1 MRIGFDSKRIFSNFR
16 GLGSYSRNLVRDL
29 CQAFPESEYY
39 LYTPEF
45 RAEIIDQYFGN
56 CEGLEVRL
64 PLVTRP
70 KIMAQ
75 AWRNFALNSAIK
87 KDRLDI
93 YHGLSHQLPS
103 GIKSGNTRWVV
114 TVHDLLFLRYPQYFS
129 PIDRWIYT
137 KKIRYS
143 TKVADSVIAISS
155 QTKKDLISYMK
166 VPEEKITV
174 FHQSSDPIFQTQISD
189 EEKTKIRNRYQL
201 PEKYI
206 LYVGALLPH
215 KNVLAI
221 LKAMKHLKPDLNFY
235 FIVVGKGKKYQKKM
249 IQFATQNG
257 LEERLVFLSDHG
269 FIDNQALRGIYQM
282 ATLFIYPSLFEGFG
296 LPILEALQ
304 SQVPVIANF
313 GLEEAGGP
321 YSLYSRTDDQGE
333 ALADSIKQ
341 FLADRNLREGMVRG
355 GLLYAQKFDQ
365 KNTSEAL
372 MRHYQELLD

>member
-29 CQAFPESEYY
+29 CYAFPESEYY

-64 PLVTRP
+64 PPVTRP
-70 KIMAQ
+70 KILAQ
-75 AWRNFALNSAIK
+75 AWRNFALKGAIK

-114 TVHDLLFLRYPQYFS
+114 TIHDLLFLRYPQYFS
-129 PIDRWIYT
+129 PIDKWIYT
-137 KKIRYS
+137 KKIRHS
-143 TKVADSVIAISS
+143 TKVADSVIAISG

-174 FHQSSDPIFQTQISD
+174 LHQSSDPIFQTQITD

-221 LKAMKHLKPDLNFY
+221 LKAMKHLKPHLYFY

-249 IQFATQNG
+249 VQFATQNG
-257 LEERLVFLSDHG
+257 LENRLIFLGDHG
-269 FIDNQALRGIYQM
+269 YIDNLELRGIYQM
-282 ATLFIYPSLFEGFG
+282 ASLFIYPSLFEGFG

-321 YSLYSRTDDQGE
+321 HTLYSRIDDEGE
-333 ALADSIKQ
+333 ALADHIKQ
-341 FLADRNLREGMVRG
+341 LLADRKLREDMVQG

-365 KNTSEAL
+365 KFTSEAL
-372 MRHYQELLD
+372 MRHYQSLLE